1 MLLALGCIR
10 PRVLT
15 RSYGYASLLA
25 KTCPEHHDPEIVH
38 AMLRWHSDVVPPLLQ
53 YTVTEEE
60 AGERLTRIAG
70 KRFALLGSKSQAE
83 NAVKRCALLING
95 EVVEKS
101 RKVKAGDELSLQ
113 PPAVAAPDTKR
124 LESRARFVEHLRSQ
138 GLRVLYEDGAAAV
151 VFKPAGI
158 HTKAGTNPKFAALED
173 ALTAELS
180 PPVDA
185 ADALPLP
192 MVMHRCGSACNPII
206 GGGNPIYRRL
216 QPYVS
221 EAATLCLRLDVPVSG
236 LCLVAKTRGAAM
248 SLGRQFET

>member
-1 MLLALGCIR
+1 MLLASGCIR
-10 PRVLT
+10 TGSPVI
-15 RSYGYASLLA
+15 RSGHVTSLLA
-25 KTCPEHHDPEIVH
+25 KTFPEHHDPEIVQ
-38 AMLRWHSDVVPPLLQ
+38 AMLSWHSDAAPLLLQ
-53 YTVTEEE
+53 CTVTEEE

-83 NAVKRCALLING
+83 AAVKRCALRVNG

-113 PPAVAAPDTKR
+113 PVAAATPDVKR

-138 GLRVLYEDGAAAV
+138 GLRVLYEDDVAAV

-158 HTKAGTNPKFAALED
+158 HTKSGSNPKFAALED

-180 PPVDA
+180 PPPVDA

-192 MVMHRCGSACNPII
+192 AVMHRRHRIAKGRSLDCIGS
-206 GGGNPIYRRL
+206 
-216 QPYVS
+216 QPGLHRV
-221 EAATLCLRLDVPVSG
+221 AT
-236 LCLVAKTRGAAM
+236 
-248 SLGRQFET
+248 